1 MFSYFDIMS
10 LDEAIGHYYHRP
22 SVKTKSGD
30 QYFIPARNKLELK
43 LVMAMAMEM
52 GYMQCL
58 VSINRHVEKKVL
70 ISEIPEEEILRLI
83 DEICV

>member
-10 LDEAIGHYYHRP
+10 LDEAIGTYCHQP
-22 SVKTKSGD
+22 SVKTKNGD
-30 QYFIPARNKLELK
+30 QYFIPAKSKLELK

-52 GYMQCL
+52 GYIQCL

-70 ISEIPEEEILRLI
+70 IKEIPDEEILRLI